1 MRLTGKDIAAT
12 TFTGMVVAVYIAFL
26 QGATLPLITSARG
39 TTGVVLALGWLGGC
53 ALSGVGDVYTGAQK
67 QSVALMGA
75 MSTIGVV
82 ALVAAV
88 TALAT
93 GSQAAL
99 TVLVAATVVL
109 WLSTTLRHLLTRST
123 TWPGEATQEITRDRM
138 STTV

>member
-12 TFTGMVVAVYIAFL
+12 MFTGTVVVVYLMFV
-26 QGATLPLITSARG
+26 QGATLPLLTTVRG

-53 ALSGVGDVYTGAQK
+53 ALSGVGDVYTGAK
-67 QSVALMGA
+67 KPSGALIGA
-75 MSTIGVV
+75 LTTIGGV

-88 TALAT
+88 VALAT
-93 GSQAAL
+93 GSHAAL

-109 WLSTTLRHLLTRST
+109 WLSTTQRHLLTRST
-123 TWPGEATQEITRDRM
+123 TPAATQLRP